1 MPKYEIFRSSQV
13 STDCDQCR
21 GRVDLLKAECARA
34 AAGSCAIG
42 ICTAPGCGVCSRIW
56 EREPSACSAVPV
68 IPDVVVMP
76 VVHVRDAD
84 SVLEAV
90 RTVRPSGVDV
100 CSGVR
105 RGGRLDRALLTAF
118 MAHVFATHG

>member
-1 MPKYEIFRSSQV
+1 
-13 STDCDQCR
+13 
-21 GRVDLLKAECARA
+21 
-34 AAGSCAIG
+34 
-42 ICTAPGCGVCSRIW
+42 
-56 EREPSACSAVPV
+56 VPV

-100 CSGVR
+100 YSGVR